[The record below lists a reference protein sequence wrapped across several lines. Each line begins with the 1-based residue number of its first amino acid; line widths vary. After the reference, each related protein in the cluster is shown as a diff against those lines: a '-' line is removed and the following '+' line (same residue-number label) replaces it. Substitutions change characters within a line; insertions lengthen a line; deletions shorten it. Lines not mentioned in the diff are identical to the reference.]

1 MGPASPSPTRAR
13 RYARML
19 LRFLDRKGKS
29 LSPLLILTHDFPDP
43 DALAC
48 AFALSYLAKHC
59 YNINTRIA
67 YGGIIGRAENKEM
80 VKVLK
85 MPVHKV
91 KAPDL
96 KRYAQVALVDT
107 QPLFANNGF
116 PAERRA
122 AIVIDQHPPVV
133 VEPAADLTIVD
144 EECGATSV
152 ILAQAL
158 LLRNVP
164 IPTRVATA
172 LAYGILTDTLNL
184 YRAKRSDTI
193 KTYLEVLP
201 FCDMRALAR
210 IQHPSRT
217 RRFFVTL
224 QRGIKNALVCE
235 KLVLSHLG
243 AVENPDLVSQ
253 IADFLLAYKEIRW
266 SLVTGRYGGRLY
278 VSLRAVNPHTAAAA
292 TLRASFVNPQDA
304 GGHETIAGGSFEV
317 GRGAE
322 EAVWKDAEIGL
333 TQRLLERLGV
343 STKRTFYP
351 PFMSI

>member
-1 MGPASPSPTRAR
+1 MDVPQSTNAR
-13 RYARML
+13 RHARTL
-19 LRFLDRKGKS
+19 IRFLEAKGKA

-43 DALAC
+43 DALAS

-85 MPVHKV
+85 MPVHKLE
-91 KAPDL
+91 APDL

-107 QPLFANNGF
+107 QPLFGNNPF
-116 PAERRA
+116 PAERHA
-122 AIVIDQHPPVV
+122 TIVIDQHPPIAVASV
-133 VEPAADLTIVD
+133 ADLTIVD
-144 EECGATSV
+144 TECGATSV

-158 LLRNVP
+158 LVRKIP
-164 IPTRVATA
+164 IPARVATA

-184 YRAKRSDTI
+184 YRASRSDTI
-193 KTYLEVLP
+193 KTYLDILP
-201 FCDMRALAR
+201 SCDMRALAR
-210 IQHPSRT
+210 IQHPSRS

-224 QRGIKNALVCE
+224 HRGIQNALVCE

-266 SLVTGRYGGRLY
+266 AVVTGRYGGRLY
-278 VSLRAVNPHTAAAA
+278 VSLRGVNPHIAAAA
-292 TLRASFVNPQDA
+292 VLRASFANPQEA

-317 GRGAE
+317 GKQAE
-322 EAVWKDAEIGL
+322 EAEWNDAENGL
-333 TQRLLERLGV
+333 AQRLLDRLGV
-343 STKRTFYP
+343 SSKRRCRPSFVNC
-351 PFMSI
+351 

>member
-13 RYARML
+13 RYARAL
-19 LRFLDRKGKS
+19 LRFLDRKGKD

-43 DALAC
+43 DALAS
-48 AFALSYLAKHC
+48 AFALSYLAKHS
-59 YNINTRIA
+59 YNINTRIG
-67 YGGIIGRAENKEM
+67 YGGIIGRTENKEM
-80 VKVLK
+80 VKVLR

-91 KAPDL
+91 RATDL

-107 QPLFANNGF
+107 QPLFANNAF

-122 AIVIDQHPPVV
+122 AIVIDQHPPIVLA
-133 VEPAADLTIVD
+133 PTADLAIVD
-144 EECGATSV
+144 TECGATSV

-158 LLRNVP
+158 LLGKIP
-164 IPTRVATA
+164 IPARVATA

-184 YRAKRSDTI
+184 YRARRSDTI
-193 KTYLEVLP
+193 KTYLEILP

-224 QRGIKNALVCE
+224 DRGIQNALVCE

-278 VSLRAVNPHTAAAA
+278 VSLRAANPQVAAAGL
-292 TLRASFVNPQDA
+292 LRASFVNPQDA

-317 GRGAE
+317 GKGAE
-322 EAVWKDAEIGL
+322 EAAWKEAENGL
-333 TQRLLERLGV
+333 IQRLFDQLGIP
-343 STKRTFYP
+343 SKRTCHP
-351 PFMSI
+351 PFIHI